1 MMYYLTCE
9 TKDGLR
15 PKIDLSKLPFFSKK
29 SPGKILNIISF
40 YNMFDTP
47 EEMLDYLLEKNLVE
61 EGSLPKFRIVIK
73 RKNKAGI
80 DYYQEIPHSDIPLV
94 SGTKK
99 YFNKDDLREL
109 IIKKIRDNNFVKKL
123 IDEFGFMKDYQSDTE
138 ISRYLTYIYRYNQEN
153 HEYES
158 DAQEEYDR
166 CIRKIIKVFF
176 DSPKPFASLAMFTID
191 FITPKELKVSYR
203 PQYLEDD
210 DIDEEFLEVNDFVKY
225 NPGLTGKALEEA
237 MEEEE
242 LFREQEYERQKRNM
256 GKS

>member
-1 MMYYLTCE
+1 MYYLTCE
-9 TKDGLR
+9 TIDGVGT
-15 PKIDLSKLPFFSKK
+15 KIDLSKLPFFSKQ

-47 EEMLDYLLEKNLVE
+47 EEMLDYLFEKGLVDE
-61 EGSLPKFRIVIK
+61 DALPNFRIVIK
-73 RKNKAGI
+73 RKNKFGK
-80 DYYQEIPHSDIPLV
+80 DYYQVIPHSDIPLV

-109 IIKKIRDNNFVKKL
+109 ITKKLEDNDFVKKL
-123 IDEFGFMKDYQSDTE
+123 MDEFGFMKDFQSDTE
-138 ISRYLTYIYRYNQEN
+138 ISRYLTYIYGYN
-153 HEYES
+153 HEYHEYER
-158 DAQEEYDR
+158 DAREEFER
-166 CIRKIIKVFF
+166 CVRKIIKVFF

-191 FITPKELKVSYR
+191 YVTPKVLKVSYR

-242 LFREQEYERQKRNM
+242 LFREREYERQKRNM
-256 GKS
+256 GLK